1 MGDKGSLFLLAMW
14 QRACLRAGASSAEI
28 DLGREEEG
36 AGEVNGEEEGHT
48 LTQTQT
54 QTHTHTH
61 THTYSHT
68 HRQVRTPSHQR
79 VDIIQAL
86 GSSHP

>member
-14 QRACLRAGASSAEI
+14 QRACLRAGARSAEI

-48 LTQTQT
+48 LT
-54 QTHTHTH
+54 HTWAVENT
-61 THTYSHT
+61 
-68 HRQVRTPSHQR
+68 
-79 VDIIQAL
+79 L
-86 GSSHP
+86 SSTS

>member
-14 QRACLRAGASSAEI
+14 QRACLRAGAGSAEI

-48 LTQTQT
+48 LTQT
-54 QTHTHTH
+54 HRH

-68 HRQVRTPSHQR
+68 HGQVRTPSHQR

>member
-36 AGEVNGEEEGHT
+36 AGEVNREEEGHT

-61 THTYSHT
+61 TYILTHT
-68 HRQVRTPSHQR
+68 
-79 VDIIQAL
+79 QAGENTL
-86 GSSHP
+86 SSTS